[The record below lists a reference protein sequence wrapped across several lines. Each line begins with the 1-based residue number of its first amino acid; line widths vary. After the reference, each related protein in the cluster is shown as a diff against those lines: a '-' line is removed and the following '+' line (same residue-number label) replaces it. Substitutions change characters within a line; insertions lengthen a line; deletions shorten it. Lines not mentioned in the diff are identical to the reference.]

1 MSKRARQMALMGFM
15 TGALGDVMK
24 RREQSRLEEAEAR
37 KEARLAAIRKE
48 ERVHEDE
55 LATGRIKLTDTLTGA
70 REAAND
76 TRQQD
81 QTRLQY
87 GLMADNQAASD
98 ARQAAEGNKNRAVQ
112 WAQVENGRRQG
123 RAPNIETFVDDA
135 GKAYNFNLNDPAA
148 LEKFNALS
156 ERTSLRPYRV
166 TADRYDNPSPSPSP
180 SPSAQPA
187 APRKTKDSGL
197 QALAEARAAVA
208 TGRITREEAAG
219 RLRSAGYVQIAGRL

>member
-1 MSKRARQMALMGFM
+1 MSKRARQMALMGFV
-15 TGALGDVMK
+15 TGALSDVMK
-24 RREQSRLEEAEAR
+24 RREQTRLEEAEAR
-37 KEARLAAIRKE
+37 KEARLAAIRSE
-48 ERVHEDE
+48 ERIQDDA
-55 LATGRIKLTDTLTGA
+55 LATERIKLTDTLTST

-87 GLMADNQAASD
+87 RLMGDNQSASD

-123 RAPNIETFVDDA
+123 RAPNIETFVDDS

-156 ERTSLRPYRV
+156 EKTSLRPYRV
-166 TADRYDNPSPSPSP
+166 TADRYDNPSPSV
-180 SPSAQPA
+180 QPA
-187 APRKTKDSGL
+187 APSKTKDSGL

-219 RLRSAGYVQIAGRL
+219 RLRSAGYAQIAGRL

>member
-1 MSKRARQMALMGFM
+1 MALMGFM
-15 TGALGDVMK
+15 TGALGDVMR

-37 KEARLAAIRKE
+37 KEARLAAIRAQ

-98 ARQAAEGNKNRAVQ
+98 ARQAKEGDKNRAVQ
-112 WAQVENGRRQG
+112 WANVENGRRQG

-166 TADRYDNPSPSPSP
+166 TADRYDNPSPSV
-180 SPSAQPA
+180 QPA
-187 APRKTKDSGL
+187 APSKTKDSGL